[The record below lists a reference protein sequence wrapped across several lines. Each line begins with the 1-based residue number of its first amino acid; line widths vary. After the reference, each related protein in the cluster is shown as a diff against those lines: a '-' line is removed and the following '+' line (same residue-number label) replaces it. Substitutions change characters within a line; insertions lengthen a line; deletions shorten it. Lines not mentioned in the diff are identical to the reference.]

1 MKKLYFLD
9 EEEKNRILNI
19 HESATKRQ
27 YLSEQFGVGQS
38 YTSPSELTAIK
49 NNKTK
54 QNTGFGNVQP
64 TNDVNPLSAKNLG
77 FTPKQNTQI
86 PNPQERQ
93 TNITKLYCGLK
104 NGIITTGKYTNVKWN
119 NYVSDWKV
127 TPNEIEIAKKTCP
140 KSNNLQQYRQQV
152 VDKTNENTK
161 AIQKLLGLPE
171 TGVMDSSL
179 LQKINEKL
187 NGKPQEAPKSEPLQ
201 QLTPSGVKT
210 SQLTTMTPEQLSTGL
225 QQKAAAATAGLKK

>member
-9 EEEKNRILNI
+9 EEEKQRILNI

-27 YLSEQFGVGQS
+27 YLREQSMFSAGQGGYS
-38 YTSPSELTAIK
+38 NPTQ
-49 NNKTK
+49 NNTPKVAPK

-104 NGIITTGKYTNVKWN
+104 NGVITTGKYTNVKWN

-187 NGKPQEAPKSEPLQ
+187 NGNGQAPPRVEPLQ
-201 QLTPSGVKT
+201 SITPAGVKT
-210 SQLTTMTPEQLSTGL
+210 PQLTTMSPEQLSASL
-225 QQKAAAATAGLKK
+225 QGTK

>member
-9 EEEKNRILNI
+9 EEEKQRILNI

-27 YLSEQFGVGQS
+27 YLSEQ
-38 YTSPSELTAIK
+38 TSPFGEIP
-49 NNKTK
+49 NNPFGNNVPKVAPKVAPK
-54 QNTGFGNVQP
+54 QNTGFGNTQS
-64 TNDVNPLSAKNLG
+64 TNDVNPLSANNLG
-77 FTPKQNTQI
+77 FTPKQKTQT

-104 NGIITTGKYTNVKWN
+104 NGVITTGKYTNVKWN

-152 VDKTNENTK
+152 VNKTNENTK

-171 TGVMDSSL
+171 TGIMDSSL

-187 NGKPQEAPKSEPLQ
+187 NGGGQTPPKVEPLQ
-201 QLTPSGVKT
+201 SITPTGIKT
-210 SQLTTMTPEQLSTGL
+210 PQLTTMTPEQLSAGL
-225 QQKAAAATAGLKK
+225 QQKAAGTK

>member
-9 EEEKNRILNI
+9 EEEKNRILNL
-19 HESATKRQ
+19 HENATKRQ
-27 YLSEQFGVGQS
+27 YLGEQPDEVRDTPYNKQMMR
-38 YTSPSELTAIK
+38 
-49 NNKTK
+49 NNQNATPKVAPK
-54 QNTGFGNVQP
+54 QNTGFGN
-64 TNDVNPLSAKNLG
+64 
-77 FTPKQNTQI
+77 TPKQKTQT

-104 NGIITTGKYTNVKWN
+104 NGVITTGKYTNVKWN

-127 TPNEIEIAKKTCP
+127 TPNEIAIAKKTCP

-152 VDKTNENTK
+152 VNKTNENTK

-171 TGVMDSSL
+171 TGIMDSSL

-187 NGKPQEAPKSEPLQ
+187 NGNPQTSTPETNTQPRPQVEPLQ

-210 SQLTTMTPEQLSTGL
+210 PQLTTMTPEQLSSGL
-225 QQKAAAATAGLKK
+225 QQKAATATAGLKK